1 MKTKILWA
9 IVLVFMVQS
18 TVAQK
23 VVKTDV
29 ALASYAQFESTLLE
43 ALKKYRED
51 YLKNGVSAPIAEKEL
66 VGVAQEAIFN
76 AFISDKEKVVD
87 AILSQ
92 PVTVT
97 VSINLTYD
105 RSKDFPK
112 IQKEYVDQMTAFWNA
127 FTSRGIK
134 ESIGYTP
141 RAGETT
147 SNVSKTTIT
156 TKEEVNGQIKSIK
169 TTTTETSTSN
179 AKSQTVQT
187 EVTPVTFKTP
197 EDLKPYINPL
207 VESVTHYVETWVKT
221 WEIRN

>member
-1 MKTKILWA
+1 MKKSILWA
-9 IVLVFMVQS
+9 LALVFMTQVV
-18 TVAQK
+18 VAQK

-43 ALKKYRED
+43 ALKKYRQD
-51 YLKNGVSAPIAEKEL
+51 YLKNGVAAPIAEKEL
-66 VGVAQEAIFN
+66 VNVAQEAIFT
-76 AFISDKEKVVD
+76 AFVTDKEKVVD
-87 AILSQ
+87 AMLAQ
-92 PVTVT
+92 PVTV
-97 VSINLTYD
+97 VVNINLTYA

-127 FTSRGIK
+127 FASRGIK

-147 SNVSKTTIT
+147 SNLSKTTVT

-169 TTTTETSTSN
+169 TTTTETDVTN
-179 AKSQTVQT
+179 PKSQTVQT
-187 EVTPVTFKTP
+187 EVTPVNFKTP
-197 EDLKPYINPL
+197 KDLEPYINPL
-207 VESVTHYVETWVKT
+207 LESVTHYVETWVKT